1 MRRFVLSCLWLALAC
16 LTAGAAIGETI
27 VIQSSVALPPQ
38 FAHSFDVRWAKGE
51 SFTLALGKGGVVECA
66 LTNLNQCSLVISPI
80 GAHAATVAT
89 PEQVPG
95 FFFSSRLAA
104 SDSYLVAAS
113 PFRGFAYRPI
123 AGKGLTQ
130 AGFETIVDI
139 DAHKSNVAILGARRD
154 QSGAWA
160 PEGAIVWLGSL
171 DFKLRD
177 LRPIHYSA
185 TGGGARTMALCSIFD
200 DGTVRFLKNGNLFV
214 VPGVESGAFL
224 YDRNGRLVRTWPTEH
239 LGILD
244 SCTTSQSL
252 SDTLA
257 KDFALRADWLNK
269 YRVIDDA
276 VELDDG
282 PGVIVRTSSAAG
294 TKWRILQFRY
304 DGTNRDIPLAVSSP
318 SPYAHLNVDR
328 RGSKLIFLLRDS
340 EIRGRTGIGARLV
353 TGVVKP

>member
-1 MRRFVLSCLWLALAC
+1 MA
-16 LTAGAAIGETI
+16 ETV
-27 VIQSSVALPPQ
+27 VIQSSVALPAQ

-51 SFTLALGKGGVVECA
+51 SITLALGKGGVVECTLA
-66 LTNLNQCSLVISPI
+66 DLSHCKVVVSPI
-80 GAHAATVAT
+80 GARAAAVET

-104 SDSYLVAAS
+104 SDNYLVAAS
-113 PFRGFAYRPI
+113 PFRGFAYRPV

-130 AGFETIVDI
+130 AGFDTIVDI

-154 QSGAWA
+154 QAGAWA

-177 LRPIHYSA
+177 LRPVHYSVS
-185 TGGGARTMALCSIFD
+185 GGGAKTMALCSIFD
-200 DGTVRFLKNGNLFV
+200 DGAVRFLNNGNLFV
-214 VPGVESGAFL
+214 VPGVEAGAFL

-244 SCTTSQSL
+244 GCTTSQSL

-276 VELDDG
+276 VDLDDG
-282 PGVIVRTSSAAG
+282 PGVVVRTSSPSG
-294 TKWRILQFRY
+294 TKWRILQFLY
-304 DGTNRDIPLAVSSP
+304 DGKNRDIPLAVSSP

-328 RGSKLIFLLRDS
+328 RGSRLIFLMRDS
-340 EIRGRTGIGARLV
+340 EIRGRTGIGARIV